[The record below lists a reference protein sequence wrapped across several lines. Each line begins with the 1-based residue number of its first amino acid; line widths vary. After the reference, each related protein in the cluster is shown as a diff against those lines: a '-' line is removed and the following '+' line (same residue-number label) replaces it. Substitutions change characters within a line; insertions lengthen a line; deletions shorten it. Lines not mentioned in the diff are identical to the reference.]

1 MEQQGT
7 EVMLLDVRLLYA
19 AALFEPQRGPNGEGD
34 LKFSATFGFA
44 PTHPA
49 AAAIKDA
56 FRKAAEAKWGAKA
69 GEVFAALKAG
79 DKLCLH
85 DGAAKVGKEGYAGV
99 LFVSAS
105 NKLKP
110 LVIDGNK
117 SPLSATSGR
126 PYSGSYVNAR
136 IQVWAQDNRF
146 GRRLNASLQGVQYL
160 RDGER
165 LSGGGVAS
173 ADDFQ
178 AIPESAGAG
187 GSVVAGGGAVPA
199 GAGAAVDPFA

>member
-1 MEQQGT
+1 MEIK
-7 EVMLLDVRLLYA
+7 LNDVRLLYG

-34 LKFSATFGFA
+34 LKFSGTFGFP

-49 AAAIKDA
+49 HAALKEA
-56 FRKAAEAKWGAKA
+56 FRKVAEEEWGAKA
-69 GEVFAALKAG
+69 AEVFASLKAG

-85 DGAAKVGKEGYAGV
+85 DGAAKADKPGYAGN

-105 NKLKP
+105 NKLAP

-117 SPLSATSGR
+117 SPLKATSGR
-126 PYSGSYVNAR
+126 PYSGCYVNAVV
-136 IQVWAQDNRF
+136 QLWAQDNRF
-146 GRRLNASLQGVQYL
+146 GRRINASLMGVQFL

-173 ADDFQ
+173 ADDFE
-178 AIPESAGAG
+178 AIPEAPGA
-187 GSVVAGGGAVPA
+187 APTGGAPA
-199 GAGAAVDPFA
+199 PADASSIWN